1 MDRPTAG
8 VSQNVIRRFLYGCYT
23 PPMPRLFSTFLLI
36 IVLLSTATPA
46 LAAKKTAPS
55 DPLINQ
61 TVNLYCRLKAGK
73 VIYSST
79 GTGVVINDRG
89 IILTNAHVAQYFL
102 LAKEKGRVSGWCGV
116 RTGSP
121 ADEAYTAEVLYIP
134 PAWLSTNL
142 SLISEER
149 PSGTGENDFALL
161 YITGAEKKKIL
172 PTTFPFL
179 SLATT
184 IPTEGAAVKVAG
196 YPTNGLSFSDVRNR
210 MLFATASSSVQG
222 VHGFSVGSREDAFT
236 LASSTLAHYGVSGG
250 PVVDASGSLVGIIS
264 AKSGDRLRAVSTSYI
279 DRSIKAQTGATL
291 SQIISGDLVSRAAIT
306 KLLLP
311 EGTVAALE
319 KGLRAK
325 K

>member
-1 MDRPTAG
+1 
-8 VSQNVIRRFLYGCYT
+8 
-23 PPMPRLFSTFLLI
+23 MPRLFSIFLLI
-36 IVLLSTATPA
+36 IVLFSTAAPA
-46 LAAKKTAPS
+46 FAAKKITLS

-73 VIYSST
+73 TIYSST
-79 GTGVVINDRG
+79 GTGVVINERG
-89 IILTNAHVAQYFL
+89 VILTNAHVAQYFL

-121 ADEAYTAEVLYIP
+121 ADEAYTADVLYIP
-134 PAWLSTNL
+134 STWISTNL

-149 PSGTGENDFALL
+149 PRGSGENDFALL
-161 YITGAEKKKIL
+161 YITGAEKKKTVPTSFSYL
-172 PTTFPFL
+172 PLALTTPK
-179 SLATT
+179 
-184 IPTEGAAVKVAG
+184 EGDSVKVAG

-210 MLFATASSSVQG
+210 MTFAVATSTVQG
-222 VHGFSVGSREDAFT
+222 VQGFAVGSREDVFT
-236 LASSTLAHYGVSGG
+236 LASSTLAQYGVSGG
-250 PVVDASGSLVGIIS
+250 PVVDASGTLVGIVS
-264 AKSGDRLRAVSTSYI
+264 AKSADRLRAVSTSYI
-279 DRSIKAQTGATL
+279 DRSIQAQTGATL
-291 SQIISGDLVSRAAIT
+291 SQIISGDLASRAAIT